1 MRRLFQLQ
9 IFITL
14 EAALVGVFFVQALR
28 LLIGL
33 LYSRVASA
41 GLVSTLD
48 PASIEPGIAGI
59 VTAATVSSEMTFL
72 VYMLALPLLA
82 VFLGRLRWLI
92 VVGAVIAAVGRALMI
107 ADTSV
112 SQAVAASLTVGGAL
126 LYIAMLVRHR
136 AQTLPYLF
144 IVGFGVDQLLRAM
157 GNTLDPSW
165 SPGYYTYQ
173 VVLSMAVVG
182 LSLVTTYRGLRSE
195 PDVDVSLNRGLL
207 PIWGGIGMGALLFL
221 ELALLALPNA
231 IAGRSGGDYTTL
243 VPLTLAATLLP
254 LIPWVRVLARRFI
267 GTFDGDIRG
276 WIWMLTAALFIV
288 LGTRIQGLV
297 ASIVLVLAQ
306 FAVSMM
312 WWWLVRPQA
321 EQERRRNFSGLW
333 VIVGAVILALLVAGD
348 SFTYEYAYVR
358 DLAPQFNAL
367 NQVVPPLLRGF
378 RGLGLGVLL
387 LAVFLA
393 ALPMTQTR
401 KRVPWPSGTFNQT
414 LLGIVVVAAASYG
427 AGLAARPPLV
437 AAVRNVDTIRVGT
450 YNIHAGFN
458 EFFAYTLED
467 IARNIEASGANVVL
481 LQEIEAGRLSSFGVD
496 QSLWLAR
503 RLGMDTRFYPT
514 NEGLQG
520 LAVLSNIEI
529 VYDDGRLLSSTGQQT
544 GLQRVQ
550 VRPDAGVITFYNT
563 WLGLLLQSAEGIEE
577 QEQDQQ
583 RQLNETFAFIAGD
596 HPGGNLGRIVIGGTF
611 NNTPTSPLIQQ
622 MRDTGFVDPFAGL
635 PIELSGTLW
644 RTGLRARLDYLWVR
658 PPLLATSAIAI
669 ANNASDHR
677 MAVIEVQIA
686 R

>member
-1 MRRLFQLQ
+1 MRRLLRLQ
-9 IFITL
+9 HLMTL

-48 PASIEPGIAGI
+48 PASIEPGIAGV
-59 VTAATVSSEMTFL
+59 VTSATVSSEISFL

-82 VFLGRLRWLI
+82 VILGRVKWLI
-92 VVGAVIAAVGRALMI
+92 VVAAIIAAVGRALMV

-126 LYIAMLVRHR
+126 LYIAMIVRHR
-136 AQTLPYLF
+136 AQVLPYLF
-144 IVGFGVDQLLRAM
+144 IIGFGVDQVLRAM
-157 GNTLDPSW
+157 GNTMDVSW
-165 SPGYYTYQ
+165 GRPYYAYQ
-173 VVLSMAVVG
+173 VILSIAVVG
-182 LSLVTTYRGLRSE
+182 LSLITTYRSQSNRE
-195 PDVDVSLNRGLL
+195 ADVSPDYGLL
-207 PIWGGIGMGALLFL
+207 PFWGGVGLGGLLFL

-231 IAGRSGGDYTTL
+231 IAGRADWDYTIL
-243 VPLTLAATLLP
+243 VPLTLATTLLP
-254 LIPWVRVLARRFI
+254 LVPWVRVTARNFVS
-267 GTFDGDIRG
+267 TFDGDVRG
-276 WIWMLTAALFIV
+276 WLWMLLVALLVVF
-288 LGTRIQGLV
+288 GTRFQGTI
-297 ASIVLVLAQ
+297 AAIVLVVAQ

-321 EQERRRNFSGLW
+321 EQERKRNFSGLW
-333 VIVGAVILALLVAGD
+333 LIVSSLILLLLIAGD

-358 DLAPQFNAL
+358 DLAPQFSSL

-401 KRVPWPSGTFNQT
+401 KRVPWPSGTFAQT
-414 LLGIVVVAAASYG
+414 MLGIVVIAAAAYG
-427 AGLAARPPLV
+427 AGFAARPPLI
-437 AAVRNVDTIRVGT
+437 AGVRNVETIRIGT

-458 EFFAYTLED
+458 EFFNYSLED
-467 IARNIEASGANVVL
+467 IARTIESSGANVVL
-481 LQEIEAGRLSSFGVD
+481 VQEIEAGRLSSFGVD

-544 GLQRVQ
+544 GVQRVQ
-550 VRPDAGVITFYNT
+550 VKPDAGVITVYNT
-563 WLGLLLQSAEGIEE
+563 WLGLLLQSAEGIAD
-577 QEQDQQ
+577 QEQDQE
-583 RQLNETFAFIAGD
+583 RQLNEIFSIIAGD

-611 NNTPTSPLIQQ
+611 NNTPTSPLIQE
-622 MRDTGFVDPFAGL
+622 MRDIGFLDPFAGL

-644 RTGLRARLDYLWVR
+644 RTGLRARLDYLWIR

-669 ANNASDHR
+669 DTHASDHR